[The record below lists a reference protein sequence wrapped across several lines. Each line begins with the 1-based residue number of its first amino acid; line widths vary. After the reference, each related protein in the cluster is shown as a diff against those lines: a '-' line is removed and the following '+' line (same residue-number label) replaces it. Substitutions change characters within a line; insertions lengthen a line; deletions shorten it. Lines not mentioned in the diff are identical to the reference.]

1 MGPRGRMHVQ
11 ACLCTLG
18 AGTGGAVLWRPRLR
32 NGCIWWGPHNLPHFS
47 RMPGGID
54 VRPDLWPGPRTPA
67 KVQSP
72 GSSQRSCPK
81 SMPPGRRKIEVYL
94 GGPHRAANL
103 FFGLKIGPGTWFS
116 ASNSRP
122 SGRSKTGWRAYFNSP
137 IPNRIRPIFR
147 PEDRAISGPEA
158 PLRNTSGAQQASN
171 GPLNLV
177 HTASKPEI
185 DRPG

>member
-1 MGPRGRMHVQ
+1 MGEKGRVAGGGGGGGGGEGGGGRGGGGGGGGGDRKEEGGGGPTIRIHKGSIYMGPRGRMHVQ

-32 NGCIWWGPHNLPHFS
+32 NGCSWWGPHNLPHFS

-81 SMPPGRRKIEVYL
+81 SMPPGRRKIEVYWAAPT
-94 GGPHRAANL
+94 GPQ
-103 FFGLKIGPGTWFS
+103 IYFS
-116 ASNSRP
+116 
-122 SGRSKTGWRAYFNSP
+122 G
-137 IPNRIRPIFR
+137 
-147 PEDRAISGPEA
+147 
-158 PLRNTSGAQQASN
+158 
-171 GPLNLV
+171 
-177 HTASKPEI
+177 
-185 DRPG
+185 